1 VGDLLK
7 PMDDAGGAAEALG
20 RRVGQAIASAVQMF
34 LSLPGKLLSL
44 PGEMLRIGGEV
55 VAGLIN
61 GIKDKLAS
69 AGKAIEELGESIKS
83 RFKGWLGIRS
93 PSTVFAGFGQM
104 IGQGA
109 AQGIAGMAGAVGK
122 ATAGLAL
129 AATTAF
135 QPALA
140 ADMPAAPDALRT
152 IRQAVE
158 PVALP
163 AVPDVVRTIR
173 QTVDPVPLPQAAYV
187 ADLPALQ
194 ATKPAAGATASAA
207 RTGAPAAMQITFAP
221 VIHVNGGGNP
231 AAVRE
236 QVTQAAQLSF
246 SEFERLMRRYEAE
259 RRRIAPGGG
268 WMS

>member
-1 VGDLLK
+1 
-7 PMDDAGGAAEALG
+7 
-20 RRVGQAIASAVQMF
+20 MF

-55 VAGLIN
+55 VAGLIK

-93 PSTVFAGFGQM
+93 PSTVFAAFGQM
-104 IGQGA
+104 IGLGA

-122 ATAGLAL
+122 ATAGLGL

-140 ADMPAAPDALRT
+140 S
-152 IRQAVE
+152 
-158 PVALP
+158 
-163 AVPDVVRTIR
+163 
-173 QTVDPVPLPQAAYV
+173 
-187 ADLPALQ
+187 DLPELQ
-194 ATKPAAGATASAA
+194 ATKVGAGATASAA

-221 VIHVNGGGNP
+221 VIHVNGGGSP

-236 QVTQAAQLSF
+236 QVTQAVQLSF
-246 SEFERLMRRYEAE
+246 SEFERLMRRYEHE
-259 RRRIAPGGG
+259 RRRVAP
-268 WMS
+268 